1 MTNKITKVVFLLI
14 ALVLS
19 FLVFQRVTWI
29 NAGGPLVI
37 VILFLSFLS
46 VALMAAKIR
55 QFARL
60 NLNIESFLK
69 SIFEQLERQRIKEAL
84 DLCDRTDH
92 PIPRILK
99 AGIMKYDRPKD
110 EIKEAMEDSFL
121 FEIPILED
129 KLPALSALIQIVPL
143 IGFLGSFIGF
153 INIFGVIHAKK
164 LAAAPVVLL
173 DFSPGIWQA
182 LICPTAGFFV
192 VIPALFVFNY
202 LTNRVKVF
210 INEAEKA
217 STELLTF
224 LIERRT
230 AS

>member
-1 MTNKITKVVFLLI
+1 MAKNIAKIVFLFVGLI
-14 ALVLS
+14 LS
-19 FLVFQRVTWI
+19 FFIFQKVPWI
-29 NAGGPLVI
+29 NAGGPLMV
-37 VILFLSFLS
+37 VILFLSILS
-46 VALMAAKIR
+46 IALMAAKIK

-60 NLNIESFLK
+60 NLNIGSFLK

-84 DLCDRTDH
+84 DLCDRVDH

-129 KLPALSALIQIVPL
+129 KFSVLSALIQIVPL

-164 LAAAPVVLL
+164 LAAVPVVLL

-182 LICPTAGFFV
+182 LICPTAGFLV
-192 VIPALFVFNY
+192 AIPALFVFNY
-202 LTNRVKVF
+202 LSNRVKIF

-217 STELLTF
+217 STELLAF